1 VAEAYRLSEGEGCC
15 AAAAWRALEG
25 TTRTGGTSFEVGG
38 LTGGVDYGVAVGLAH
53 LAEHLT
59 LAAGEGSGGA
69 LGRLIDDL
77 EGDLNAFTAEEA
89 TTFCCSWTADADGE
103 LAEAEAATEEA
114 RALREVGRRFATMFE
129 PPPAGAL
136 EAVAAQELGRV
147 DEEMAAATDLPGRSL
162 LEIVQLKARSRPDAA
177 WARLARGDA
186 RTLPPARATELVAA
200 VRELRRRRYGAR
212 AATLAIVTPLPLA
225 AAAAILG
232 GAFGSMPSGP
242 VDVPAAGA
250 AAAEAALPFGAA
262 GVPPA
267 ALISPSRKRAALAVT
282 WCVPVPAGERAAA
295 AAAQAARP
303 ARPRAECAP
312 RGGAGGGVA
321 RTGPGTACGRAR
333 AVREH
338 AHCRLHVAMGHVAA
352 RGGAAARGAAAVGRG
367 PGLGRARSRGAGP

>member
-1 VAEAYRLSEGEGCC
+1 
-15 AAAAWRALEG
+15 
-25 TTRTGGTSFEVGG
+25 
-38 LTGGVDYGVAVGLAH
+38 
-53 LAEHLT
+53 
-59 LAAGEGSGGA
+59 
-69 LGRLIDDL
+69 
-77 EGDLNAFTAEEA
+77 
-89 TTFCCSWTADADGE
+89 
-103 LAEAEAATEEA
+103 
-114 RALREVGRRFATMFE
+114 M
-129 PPPAGAL
+129 
-136 EAVAAQELGRV
+136 

-186 RTLPPARATELVAA
+186 RTLPPARAVELVAA

-242 VDVPAAGA
+242 VDVPVAGA

-295 AAAQAARP
+295 ARRKPLA
-303 ARPRAECAP
+303 
-312 RGGAGGGVA
+312 
-321 RTGPGTACGRAR
+321 
-333 AVREH
+333 
-338 AHCRLHVAMGHVAA
+338 L
-352 RGGAAARGAAAVGRG
+352 
-367 PGLGRARSRGAGP
+367 LGRALSAPHEAGLVEALRARGLAPLAVELEPCVSTRTVVSTSRWVMWQLEAPPPTQPEPAIAVRCTREGGLQPVCPHPLAPCICSLAL